1 MLNWDNY
8 PNFSEAEFA
17 CSHTGTCEMQEHF
30 MDALQELRTIYAKP
44 MPITSGYRSPEHPI
58 EARKNKPGTHA
69 TGLAADIACSGQ
81 DAYDILQIAFE
92 LGFSGIG
99 VQQKGSGRFIHL
111 DMWEDGPRPNVW
123 SY

>member
-1 MLNWDNY
+1 MKGIILAGGSGTRLY
-8 PNFSEAEFA
+8 PITKGVSK
-17 CSHTGTCEMQEHF
+17 Q
-30 MDALQELRTIYAKP
+30 LVPIYDKP
-44 MPITSGYRSPEHPI
+44 MTITSGYRDPKHPI
-58 EARKNKPGTHA
+58 EARKEKPGTHT
-69 TGLAADIACSGQ
+69 TGLAADIACNGQ

-99 VQQKGSGRFIHL
+99 VQQKGSARFIHL

>member
-17 CSHTGTCEMQEHF
+17 CSHTGACEMQEHF

-69 TGLAADIACSGQ
+69 TGLAADIGCSGQ

-99 VQQKGSGRFIHL
+99 VQQKGSGRFVHL

>member
-30 MDALQELRTIYAKP
+30 MDTLQELRTIYAKP